1 MKLTNL
7 VEELKYSVEKQKE
20 RVDSGF
26 ESQASSIR
34 QLKELID
41 GLKAAKPEKSVD
53 GSNPNQSSKLLSTDQ
68 DERTEKP
75 VSFDKPSG
83 ISMKDVTDLMQTF
96 EDQFSRRISK
106 VEAKRK
112 ENTKAL
118 KAIRGQLDRKAT
130 KQQVIEGQIQVVEQ
144 VVNEETKTEQH
155 LDSLIK
161 E

>member
-34 QLKELID
+34 QLKDQID
-41 GLKAAKPEKSVD
+41 ELKAAKPEKSVD
-53 GSNPNQSSKLLSTDQ
+53 GSNPNQSSKLFSTGQ
-68 DERTEKP
+68 DKRTEKP

-130 KQQVIEGQIQVVEQ
+130 KQQVIEGQI
-144 VVNEETKTEQH
+144 
-155 LDSLIK
+155 
-161 E
+161 